1 VRIPIGRL
9 TLIPREQTKTED
21 ARVRLF
27 IAALDSAGGT
37 SDVQQAPVPITI
49 PKKDLEAAQKKQYV
63 YSVTLL
69 MRPGEQRVS
78 IGVRDD
84 VGAQACFL
92 SRSLKVGG
100 V

>member
-1 VRIPIGRL
+1 
-9 TLIPREQTKTED
+9 
-21 ARVRLF
+21 
-27 IAALDSAGGT
+27 
-37 SDVQQAPVPITI
+37 VQQAPVPISI

-78 IGVRDD
+78 VGVRDD
-84 VGAQACFL
+84 VGAQACFI